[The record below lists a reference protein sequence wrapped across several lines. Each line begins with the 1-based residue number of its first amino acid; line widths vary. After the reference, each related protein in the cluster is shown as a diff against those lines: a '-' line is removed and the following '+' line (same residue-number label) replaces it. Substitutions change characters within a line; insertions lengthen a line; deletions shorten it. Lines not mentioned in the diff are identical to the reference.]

1 VPGFQISFFWGCPF
15 YAEFERSIMQ
25 KISLKAGFGIL
36 LILGSIVLFGCTSA
50 QELQKEIVAENAKP
64 DLRRIFE
71 RYRVS
76 VPQFMHDNDIP
87 GLSLAVVDRKTIL
100 WAAGF
105 GTTDTDRKTPVTPDT
120 LYSIQS
126 ISKSITATLLMIAA
140 NDKILGLDAPIA
152 RAVPGFTVQS
162 RFEKAPQDLI
172 TLRTLLL
179 NTSGLAME
187 APVGNNVD
195 PRSPSFKEHIRSI
208 SETWL
213 KHRVGERYS
222 YSNLGYDLAAFAIQ
236 SASNMP
242 FDRYAKVKLFIP
254 AGMNRSTFNQETT
267 SATPNK
273 AIGHSREFSLIPTSF
288 PMLGAGGA
296 WTTANDLARFV
307 QFHLNHGA
315 VNGRQLLEPR
325 FLNSMYLLPPTWSDH
340 TYAMGLSVV
349 KRNGSYF
356 LNHSGGGFGFYATMS
371 FYPELGIGCVAL
383 TNSVDHGG
391 AQAGLVDSILDSL
404 ISTGQIDKTGS
415 AGFPSI
421 ESIFEKYPMS
431 APVFEPQGKLGTPWR
446 PEFKQYAGSYRYIWS
461 EFRFPA
467 LHSFFAGA
475 DVTIGE
481 CKGRLCVNN
490 EVIEEYRPGLFFTES
505 GETLDFTHN
514 PPRWKNISL
523 AYSH

>member
-1 VPGFQISFFWGCPF
+1 MKKLSP
-15 YAEFERSIMQ
+15 
-25 KISLKAGFGIL
+25 KAGFGIL
-36 LILGSIVLFGCTSA
+36 FILGITFLFGCTSTKG
-50 QELQKEIVAENAKP
+50 LQKEIVAGNVNP

-71 RYRVS
+71 TYRVS
-76 VPQFMHDNDIP
+76 VPKFMRDNNIP
-87 GLSLAVVDRKTIL
+87 GLSLAVVDRKRVL

-105 GTTDTDRKTPVTPDT
+105 GTADTDGKIPVTPDT

-126 ISKSITATLLMIAA
+126 ISKSITATLAMIAV
-140 NDKILGLDAPIA
+140 NDRILELDAPIT

-162 RFEKAPQDLI
+162 RLEKAPQDLI

-187 APVGNNVD
+187 APVGNNVN
-195 PRSPSFKEHIRSI
+195 PRSPSLEEHIRSI

-222 YSNLGYDLAAFAIQ
+222 YSNLGFDLAAYAIQ
-236 SASNMP
+236 TASNMP
-242 FDRYAKVKLFIP
+242 FDRYAKEKLFQP
-254 AGMNRSTFNQETT
+254 AGMDRSTFNHGVI
-267 SATPNK
+267 SAISDR
-273 AIGHSREFSLIPTSF
+273 AIGHDRQFDFIPTSV

-296 WTTANDLARFV
+296 WTTAKDLARFV

-315 VNGRQLLEPR
+315 VDGRQLIEARL
-325 FLNSMYLLPPTWSDH
+325 LDSMYLLPSTWSKH
-340 TYAMGLSVV
+340 TYAMGFAVV

-356 LNHSGGGFGFYATMS
+356 LNHNGSGFGFYTTMS

-391 AQAGLVDSILDSL
+391 AQVGLVDSILDSL

-415 AGFPSI
+415 AGFPSV
-421 ESIFEKYPMS
+421 ENIFEKYPRG
-431 APVFEPQGKLGTPWR
+431 APAIKPQDNFGTPWR

-461 EFRFPA
+461 EFRFPP
-467 LHSFFAGA
+467 LRSFFAGA
-475 DVTIGE
+475 DVTIGQ
-481 CKGRLCVNN
+481 CNGRLCVNN

-505 GETLDFTHN
+505 GEALDFTYN
-514 PPRWKNISL
+514 PPRWKNLSF
-523 AYSH
+523 ASGD